1 VPMVGVYL
9 KLGNVTT
16 KMTVKM
22 DLTKLGVFI
31 HHVQMENLLVPTSDV
46 LLCHK

>member
-9 KLGNVTT
+9 RLGNVTM

-22 DLTKLGVFI
+22 DLTKLDVFI
-31 HHVQMENLLVPTSDV
+31 HHAQTENLLVQTSDV
-46 LLCHK
+46 LPCHK